1 MRGRGFLFRHG
12 SVFGTGGGLMVT
24 GNLSITFLRP
34 VPIDSV
40 VQVEV
45 GLVGKEGN
53 RYSLEAEVRGP
64 GGGGESGAV
73 VYAEAGSTF
82 HELERKWKQ

>member
-45 GLVGKEGN
+45 RLAGKEGN
-53 RYSLEAEVRGP
+53 RYSLEAAVRGVR
-64 GGGGESGAV
+64 ESGAV